1 MKNLSLLSLDTA
13 MQTKMKDVRQEYKKK
28 GFFSIEFAI
37 IIVVALI
44 LLAAYLYKSSSLVGS
59 ANHTSAVRDMDTLR
73 SAILIYQTQ
82 RKDGKLP
89 ENLDKLLVGV
99 TSGEAIDGRD
109 HEPLIDPG
117 TRPNKANGKKT
128 IRDPWGNEY
137 KYERKSDGLSGSIT
151 CTEGDS
157 SGKNGSSKVEF

>member
-13 MQTKMKDVRQEYKKK
+13 MKEKMKDVRQGYKKK

-59 ANHTSAVRDMDTLR
+59 ANHTAAMRDMDTLR

-82 RKDGKLP
+82 TKSGQLPAKL
-89 ENLDKLLVGV
+89 DDLLVGV
-99 TSGEAIDGRD
+99 AKADSVDNREHAA
-109 HEPLIDPG
+109 LIDKG
-117 TRPNKANGKKT
+117 TRGNK
-128 IRDPWGNEY
+128 ILDPWGNEY
-137 KYERKSDGLSGSIT
+137 TYTRNADGLSGSIV
-151 CTEGDS
+151 CTEG
-157 SGKNGSSKVEF
+157 GTGQSKVEF

>member
-13 MQTKMKDVRQEYKKK
+13 MQAKMKDVRQGYKKK

-59 ANHTSAVRDMDTLR
+59 ANHTAAMRDMDTLR

-82 RKDGKLP
+82 HKTGQLPAKL
-89 ENLDKLLVGV
+89 DDLLSPIAKADAVDNR
-99 TSGEAIDGRD
+99 EHAA
-109 HEPLIDPG
+109 LIDKG
-117 TRPNKANGKKT
+117 TRGGS
-128 IRDPWGNEY
+128 IVDPWGNPY
-137 KYERKSDGLSGSIT
+137 KYTRNADGLSGQIE
-151 CTEGDS
+151 CTEG
-157 SGKNGSSKVEF
+157 GTGSSIVQF